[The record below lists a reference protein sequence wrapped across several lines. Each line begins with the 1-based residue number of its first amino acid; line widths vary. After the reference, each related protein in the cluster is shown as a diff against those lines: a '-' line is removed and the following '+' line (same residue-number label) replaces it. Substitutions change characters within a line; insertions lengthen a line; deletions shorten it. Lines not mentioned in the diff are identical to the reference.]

1 VDDESEDKNNES
13 SEQQGV
19 TFVDPT
25 RPAKYVLLFYVFIW
39 EWKLSS
45 LYRPMPAPLRDNSPV
60 DEKMRARASVS
71 VLQVCIVSLLYI
83 FVYIQGF
90 DEKLCRQRA
99 LEELVSSLFF
109 PPFVA

>member
-1 VDDESEDKNNES
+1 LIVDDESEDKNNES

-25 RPAKYVLLFYVFIW
+25 RPAK
-39 EWKLSS
+39 
-45 LYRPMPAPLRDNSPV
+45 PMPAPLRDNSPV
-60 DEKMRARASVS
+60 DEKMRARAS
-71 VLQVCIVSLLYI
+71 
-83 FVYIQGF
+83 GF